1 MSQTFAIRRIRPGL
15 IALGGL
21 QIGLAT
27 ALPLASTM
35 LGAIATHLFVV
46 GGSPAL
52 PGVLL
57 VGLLVVVWAR
67 RERLSQVLST
77 HSAGSG
83 SILSSVEGSSVR

>member
-1 MSQTFAIRRIRPGL
+1 MSRSTEITVSQTFAIRRIRPGL

-57 VGLLVVVWAR
+57 VGLVVVVWAR
-67 RERLSQVLST
+67 RDGLGSLVER
-77 HSAGSG
+77 AP
-83 SILSSVEGSSVR
+83 ERMA